1 MPWAL
6 ALTVSPTCNTVV
18 CCGPMFLRLCCDIH
32 RLGSPVIPKVR
43 QACKKL
49 ALLATCSLEDG
60 AMSNT
65 QRCHTSALF
74 HPGSE
79 QTVSPPFP
87 LSPPLSL
94 PRVASSS
101 SFPFLHPLAGS
112 TPISG
117 RIPAQLKCRSG
128 TRDQWSLSGRQCDP
142 MMPRHQA
149 LIQPPSHLEFRVQRR
164 MHTAGATPG
173 AVCRPRVHSSFKLTC
188 VLGVCIQRQDRRAR
202 HAEGYS

>member
-18 CCGPMFLRLCCDIH
+18 CCGPKLLRLCCDIH

-49 ALLATCSLEDG
+49 ALLATCSLEEG

-79 QTVSPPFP
+79 QALSPPFP
-87 LSPPLSL
+87 FSSPLSL
-94 PRVASSS
+94 PRVDTSS

-117 RIPAQLKCRSG
+117 RIPARLKCRSG
-128 TRDQWSLSGRQCDP
+128 TRDQWSLGGRQCDP
-142 MMPRHQA
+142 MLPRHQA
-149 LIQPPSHLEFRVQRR
+149 LIQPASHLDSECNRGCTQ
-164 MHTAGATPG
+164 
-173 AVCRPRVHSSFKLTC
+173 
-188 VLGVCIQRQDRRAR
+188 RAR
-202 HAEGYS
+202 LPAPSVDRACIAVSN